1 MSDPP
6 VKTKR
11 AGDLAATSPNCFEL
25 ADHSAIVCSAQTSV
39 WVGWQQHAL
48 WMLAAYSRTGDF
60 KHLLAFARHVHGM
73 RQRRLQ

>member
-25 ADHSAIVCSAQTSV
+25 ADHSAIVCSAQT
-39 WVGWQQHAL
+39 WTALQEHAL
-48 WMLAAYSRTGDF
+48 WMLASYSRTGNF
-60 KHLLAFARHVHGM
+60 KHLLAFARQVHGM
-73 RQRRLQ
+73 RQRSLQ